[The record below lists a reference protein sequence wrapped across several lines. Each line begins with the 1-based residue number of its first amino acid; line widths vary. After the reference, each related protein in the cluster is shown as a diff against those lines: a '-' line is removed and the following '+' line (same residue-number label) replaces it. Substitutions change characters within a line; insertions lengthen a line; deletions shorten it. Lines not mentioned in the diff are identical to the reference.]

1 MLAYIEPVAKKL
13 AERMHDLDDDEKAIF
28 IRAACQ
34 RIWLGADNEP
44 EIELSPPGIEA
55 FLANDGLPDSLDS
68 TPSPPP
74 GSAPSAG
81 SPWVGPGSSNLGCRI
96 VEYVPMLPP
105 AHVLGAFALRW

>member
-13 AERMHDLDDDEKAIF
+13 AERMHDLDDDERAIF

-68 TPSPPP
+68 TSSPPP
-74 GSAPSAG
+74 ESAPSAG
-81 SPWVGPGSSNLGCRI
+81 SPSAGWGNSTLGCRHI
-96 VEYVPMLPP
+96 EYVPMLPS
-105 AHVLGAFALRW
+105 AQMLEMYGLRW